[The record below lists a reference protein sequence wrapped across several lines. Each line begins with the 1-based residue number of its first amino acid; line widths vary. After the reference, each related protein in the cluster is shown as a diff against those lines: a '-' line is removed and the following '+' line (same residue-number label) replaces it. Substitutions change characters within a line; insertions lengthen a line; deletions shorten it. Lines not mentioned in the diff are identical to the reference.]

1 MYWSNH
7 KTYTRD
13 SHAGLSC
20 VQFWNFPHVKLF
32 SITFF
37 LLVVSFVRPRT
48 GWCPLHCY
56 SWDLGSIQSTLLPIA
71 IFSYVLPR
79 IEYNSVSSRTA
90 QRSLFLRVYLLIFR
104 FSLMPNMLLWFIRPR
119 ITPPPLRTQ
128 SLWHLKYLWHPKR

>member
-1 MYWSNH
+1 MLVCLVCNFGTFHMS
-7 KTYTRD
+7 
-13 SHAGLSC
+13 SC
-20 VQFWNFPHVKLF
+20 FPSLL
-32 SITFF
+32 F

-56 SWDLGSIQSTLLPIA
+56 SWDLGSIQSNLLPIA

-119 ITPPPLRTQ
+119 ITHPLRTQ